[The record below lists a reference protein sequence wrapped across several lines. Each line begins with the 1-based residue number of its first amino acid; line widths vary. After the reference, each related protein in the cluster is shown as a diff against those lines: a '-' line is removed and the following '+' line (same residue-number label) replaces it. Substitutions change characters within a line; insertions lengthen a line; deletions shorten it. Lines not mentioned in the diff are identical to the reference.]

1 MAAVKT
7 LYSLENP
14 IREGNNETPKKR
26 QRERWEDKVKERD
39 ERKSAKKRREQSKEG
54 KGKYKQVINRNN
66 FISFW
71 QTNKIYPDITL
82 IL

>member
-14 IREGNNETPKKR
+14 IRESNNEKR
-26 QRERWEDKVKERD
+26 QGERWEEKVKERD